1 MPKNIDHRTLA
12 SQSDNIPIKEVA
24 KRVGITAS
32 SIVRWV
38 KKDVFPK
45 PYTLGGRTFFSAKEV
60 DAWTDDQKANRG
72 FNGTPPPA
80 KTKAFKSLRRI
91 NVKKAQ

>member
-12 SQSDNIPIKEVA
+12 SQSDNIPIKEVV
-24 KRVGITAS
+24 KRVGVTAS

-60 DAWTDDQKANRG
+60 DNWIDEQKENRG
-72 FNGTPPPA
+72 FNGTPPTSN
-80 KTKAFKSLRRI
+80 KL
-91 NVKKAQ
+91 